1 MIYYRVPIQGSQ
13 SATWCWKS
21 GSLTSLHPVLG
32 VLNRY
37 RCVPKEHIRVF
48 QPTSPEQM
56 EEMLS
61 QANQGLLCT
70 AVTVEQLWDQHCVSW
85 IEVRRLEVELGAGGD
100 HGQPYTWSLPPSGS
114 HLLAWAKL
122 RARRVRG
129 EFVP

>member
-1 MIYYRVPIQGSQ
+1 MIYYRVAIQGSQ

-48 QPTSPEQM
+48 LSTSPEQM

-85 IEVRRLEVELGAGGD
+85 IEVRRFGAQPGAGGD
-100 HGQPYTWSLPPSGS
+100 HDRPPPRSLAPSGS
-114 HLLAWAKL
+114 HILSCANAPP
-122 RARRVRG
+122 R
-129 EFVP
+129 